1 MVLMGSVLIPHNHN
15 VCTNWGAPVF
25 ASIGHNMLKFQFHSI
40 ISSSPKLHQIYSLY
54 VPEVEKT
61 QAELEYEAELQK
73 SEELRKIYLE
83 QKESI
88 RQLRVGILFCE
99 STGG

>member
-1 MVLMGSVLIPHNHN
+1 M
-15 VCTNWGAPVF
+15 
-25 ASIGHNMLKFQFHSI
+25 
-40 ISSSPKLHQIYSLY
+40 Y
-54 VPEVEKT
+54 VPEMEKT

-73 SEELRKIYLE
+73 SEELRKIYQE